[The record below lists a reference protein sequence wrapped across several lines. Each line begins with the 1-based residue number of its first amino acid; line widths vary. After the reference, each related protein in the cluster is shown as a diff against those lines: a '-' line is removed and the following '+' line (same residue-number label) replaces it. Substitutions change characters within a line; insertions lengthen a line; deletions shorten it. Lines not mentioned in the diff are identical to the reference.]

1 MNTLSKRDYLRQKYN
16 NFQLYLITNSS
27 VDSFELE
34 SNEDESNVEIKYVP
48 SEEIYGAF
56 CDEDW
61 AVIGRSSRAFI
72 VLWCF
77 SQESKHFLMS

>member
-1 MNTLSKRDYLRQKYN
+1 MRLYHSNSYFVNNPQKRGMVKTTSNDIESQ
-16 NFQLYLITNSS
+16 
-27 VDSFELE
+27 LE
-34 SNEDESNVEIKYVP
+34 SDEDESNVEIKYVP

-77 SQESKHFLMS
+77 SQDSKHFLMS

>member
-1 MNTLSKRDYLRQKYN
+1 MVFKTTSNDIESQ
-16 NFQLYLITNSS
+16 
-27 VDSFELE
+27 LE
-34 SNEDESNVEIKYVP
+34 SDEDESNVEIKYVP